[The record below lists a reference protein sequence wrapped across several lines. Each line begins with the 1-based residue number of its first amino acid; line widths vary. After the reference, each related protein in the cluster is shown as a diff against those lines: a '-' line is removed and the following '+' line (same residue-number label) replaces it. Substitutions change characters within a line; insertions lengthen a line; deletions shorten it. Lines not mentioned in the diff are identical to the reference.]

1 MVKSKEKQPSVKLQ
15 WHPAF
20 CAAAELELRFN
31 KADLEFKRE
40 YNLSKKPL
48 QMDLLIIEKRKNV
61 QIQNEIGAIF
71 RGHNVIEYKS
81 PDDGMTIDDFFKTLG
96 YAYLYKGL
104 GEKVD
109 QIPLEE
115 LTVSLFRASAPKQ
128 LFKQLIGYGYKVE
141 QHMPGIYY
149 VKGFPIPIQIVV
161 TKELD
166 SKNHES
172 LKVLSRS
179 AEKED
184 IQKFTELARDFSEPG
199 DKEKADA
206 VLQVSVAANREK
218 YDEVRRS
225 ENMCEALREL
235 MKEEIEQELEKA
247 RKEGL
252 RLGKEEG
259 KQVGEQQGRE
269 TGRAQGLEEGRAEGR
284 AEGRVEGHSE
294 GETQAKKEMA
304 YELYHEEGFSVERIA
319 KLVKLDRET
328 VEKWLKEK
336 TTA

>member
-1 MVKSKEKQPSVKLQ
+1 
-15 WHPAF
+15 
-20 CAAAELELRFN
+20 
-31 KADLEFKRE
+31 
-40 YNLSKKPL
+40 
-48 QMDLLIIEKRKNV
+48 
-61 QIQNEIGAIF
+61 
-71 RGHNVIEYKS
+71 
-81 PDDGMTIDDFFKTLG
+81 MTIDDFFKTLG
-96 YAYLYKGL
+96 YACLYKGL
-104 GEKVD
+104 GEKVN

-128 LFKQLIGYGYKVE
+128 LMKQLIDYGYKIE
-141 QHMPGIYY
+141 LHTSGIYY
-149 VKGFPIPIQIVV
+149 VQGFSIPIQIFV

-225 ENMCEALREL
+225 EDMCEALREL

-269 TGRAQGLEEGRAEGR
+269 TGR
-284 AEGRVEGHSE
+284 VEGHSE

-304 YELYHEEGFSVERIA
+304 YELYHEEGFTIERIA
-319 KLVKLDRET
+319 KLVKQDRET
-328 VEKWLKEK
+328 VEKWLQEK

>member
-1 MVKSKEKQPSVKLQ
+1 MVKPKEKQPDAKIQ

-20 CAAAELELRFN
+20 CAAAELELRLN

-48 QMDLLIIEKRKNV
+48 QMDLLIIEKRKNA
-61 QIQNEIGAIF
+61 QIQNEIGTIF

-96 YAYLYKGL
+96 YACLYKGL
-104 GEKVD
+104 GEKVN

-128 LFKQLIGYGYKVE
+128 LMKQLIDYGYKIE
-141 QHMPGIYY
+141 LHTSGIYY
-149 VKGFPIPIQIVV
+149 VQGFSIPIQIVV

-259 KQVGEQQGRE
+259 R
-269 TGRAQGLEEGRAEGR
+269 EEGRQEKIQ
-284 AEGRVEGHSE
+284 V
-294 GETQAKKEMA
+294 KKEMA
-304 YELYHEEGFSVERIA
+304 YELYHEEGFSIERIA
-319 KLVKLDRET
+319 KLVKQDRET
-328 VEKWLKEK
+328 VEQWLQEK

>member
-1 MVKSKEKQPSVKLQ
+1 MVKPKEKQPDAKIQ

-20 CAAAELELRFN
+20 CAAAELELRLN

-48 QMDLLIIEKRKNV
+48 QMDLLIIEKRKNA
-61 QIQNEIGAIF
+61 QIQNEIGTIF

-96 YAYLYKGL
+96 YACLYKGL
-104 GEKVD
+104 GEKVN

-128 LFKQLIGYGYKVE
+128 LMK
-141 QHMPGIYY
+141 
-149 VKGFPIPIQIVV
+149 
-161 TKELD
+161 LD

-235 MKEEIEQELEKA
+235 MKEEIEEELKKNREKS
-247 RKEGL
+247 L
-252 RLGKEEG
+252 
-259 KQVGEQQGRE
+259 
-269 TGRAQGLEEGRAEGR
+269 
-284 AEGRVEGHSE
+284 VEGHSE

-304 YELYHEEGFSVERIA
+304 YELYHEEGFSIERIA
-319 KLVKLDRET
+319 KLVKQDRET
-328 VEKWLKEK
+328 VEQWLQEK

>member
-1 MVKSKEKQPSVKLQ
+1 MVKPKEKQPDAKIQ

-20 CAAAELELRFN
+20 CAAAELELRLN

-48 QMDLLIIEKRKNV
+48 QMDLLIIEKRKNA
-61 QIQNEIGAIF
+61 QIQNEIGTIF

-96 YAYLYKGL
+96 YACLYKGL
-104 GEKVD
+104 GEKVN

-128 LFKQLIGYGYKVE
+128 LMKQLIGYGYKIE
-141 QHMPGIYY
+141 LHMPGIYY
-149 VKGFPIPIQIVV
+149 VQGFSIPIQIIV

-252 RLGKEEG
+252 RLGKE
-259 KQVGEQQGRE
+259 KGR
-269 TGRAQGLEEGRAEGR
+269 EEGRQEKIQ
-284 AEGRVEGHSE
+284 V
-294 GETQAKKEMA
+294 KKEMA
-304 YELYHEEGFSVERIA
+304 YELYHEEGFSIERIA
-319 KLVKLDRET
+319 KLVKQDRET
-328 VEKWLKEK
+328 VEQWLQEN
-336 TTA
+336 TTAYVRQRNDETK